1 MGKYGI
7 RNVIFYTKNI
17 PEYQEHAAT
26 VTAVVAL
33 GIANLSKQLSREGM
47 HKK

>member
-1 MGKYGI
+1 MDFFTNAI
-7 RNVIFYTKNI
+7 DVLQTL
-17 PEYQEHAAT
+17 
-26 VTAVVAL
+26 VVAL